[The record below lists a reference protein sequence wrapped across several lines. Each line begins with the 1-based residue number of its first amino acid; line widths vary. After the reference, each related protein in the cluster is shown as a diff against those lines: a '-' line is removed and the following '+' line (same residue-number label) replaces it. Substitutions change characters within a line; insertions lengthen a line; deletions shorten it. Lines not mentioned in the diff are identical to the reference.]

1 MNNSVLNFDLIN
13 KIDTIQEIKKCDRL
27 AIYGNGEVAYRIRVI
42 LEENGISKY
51 DIVVDDEYKEKLYK
65 EDDSVKKLS
74 ELDCKI
80 GIIIAI
86 LDYPNAEKKL
96 SMLGFDKIFCMNRVF
111 DTEEIQLEFFKEN
124 RKAFQQTYD
133 WLVDQESKQVFKQY
147 LKANFTNNPRELY
160 DQYCNH
166 SLQYQAYMDQIK
178 KPFVWINGGAYIGD
192 TLINFFESFGSKSFE
207 KVYSFE
213 PDKTNYQRL
222 IENVEHKHF
231 GKVECINKGL
241 SNHQGNVSFWVDE
254 KMTGGMKKVSE
265 DSVSD
270 YQIEVM
276 TIDQLN
282 ISSNHIFIN
291 LDIEGSELAALEG
304 AKETIIKNKPSLAI
318 SVYHKCDDLIRI
330 PQYLKKL
337 RPDYELH
344 LRIYMPWA
352 EEMVLYAL

>member
-1 MNNSVLNFDLIN
+1 MNNSVLNFDLID

-27 AIYGNGEVAYRIRVI
+27 AIYGNGEIAYRIRVI

-192 TLINFFESFGSKSFE
+192 TLIIFLNLL
-207 KVYSFE
+207 V
-213 PDKTNYQRL
+213 Q
-222 IENVEHKHF
+222 
-231 GKVECINKGL
+231 
-241 SNHQGNVSFWVDE
+241 NHLRKYIHLN
-254 KMTGGMKKVSE
+254 
-265 DSVSD
+265 
-270 YQIEVM
+270 QIK
-276 TIDQLN
+276 Q
-282 ISSNHIFIN
+282 
-291 LDIEGSELAALEG
+291 
-304 AKETIIKNKPSLAI
+304 IIKG
-318 SVYHKCDDLIRI
+318 
-330 PQYLKKL
+330 
-337 RPDYELH
+337 
-344 LRIYMPWA
+344 
-352 EEMVLYAL
+352 